1 VLKKISLFVK
11 NLIFYNEGISRSAI
25 LEKSFTMDG
34 MDLRFPT
41 MNNKTARSNLKRRV
55 YDSISVL
62 VASRIVGKKT
72 VRKNGRREYYYK
84 PLLKV
89 TQEDSDKREVL
100 LGKMRGVIGGIQ
112 KKLDL
117 LDKCRVWYEEW
128 KSLIDSNKRK
138 GATAI
143 EDAGSSGEF
152 SVDFRDIAVISAG
165 LDPNNLKNAGLDPDN
180 LKKSGFHVT
189 A

>member
-1 VLKKISLFVK
+1 MVIEIFVVLKKISLFVK

-41 MNNKTARSNLKRRV
+41 LTNKTARSNLKRRV

-62 VASRIVGKKT
+62 VASKIVGKKT

-100 LGKMRGVIGGIQ
+100 LGKMRSVIGGIQ

-138 GATAI
+138 SATAI
-143 EDAGSSGEF
+143 EDAGGPEF
-152 SVDFRDIAVISAG
+152 SVDFRDVVVKSAA
-165 LDPNNLKNAGLDPDN
+165 LDPNN
-180 LKKSGFHVT
+180 LKKSGFHVVT
-189 A
+189 QKNS